1 MNEIMQNLFELQS
14 LEFDETFRPETDQCI
29 AGLRAKIPAPVLTHY
44 DRLCARGKKGVAFLH
59 HQTCGGCHMHV
70 TLGKLLELKH
80 GDEVR
85 TCDNCGRYLY
95 LAETVDE
102 APAPVTR
109 RNIVK
114 SGGRQLTHA

>member
-14 LEFDETFRPETDQCI
+14 LEFDETFRPDTDQSI
-29 AGLRAKIPAPVLTHY
+29 AGLRAKIPAAVLTHY
-44 DRLCARGKKGVAFLH
+44 DRLGARGKKGVAFLH
-59 HQTCGGCHMHV
+59 NQTCGGCHMHV

-95 LAETVDE
+95 LPETVDDE
-102 APAPVTR
+102 QAPATQK
-109 RNIVK
+109 NMVK
-114 SGGRQLTHA
+114 SAGRQLAHA